1 MKYICENGHEFLH
14 TAKIIQI
21 EPDGT
26 SQLETPVCPICQSVV
41 YDEYVLGQKTITSVI
56 SVDLA
61 DVDARLK
68 EGYVVESLYA
78 KTATLVKKEK

>member
-1 MKYICENGHEFLH
+1 MRYICENDDIFEH
-14 TAKIIQI
+14 TATKIVTGENMAI
-21 EPDGT
+21 
-26 SQLETPVCPICQSVV
+26 ETPVCPLCHTAV
-41 YDEYVLGQKTITSVI
+41 YSEYVLDKQQITSVI

-78 KTATLVKKEK
+78 KTATLVMKE